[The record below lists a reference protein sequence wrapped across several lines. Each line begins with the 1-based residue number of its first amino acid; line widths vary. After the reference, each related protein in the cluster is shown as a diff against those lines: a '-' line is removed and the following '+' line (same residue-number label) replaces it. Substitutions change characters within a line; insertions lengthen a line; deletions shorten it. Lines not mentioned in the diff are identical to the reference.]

1 MKQRLQV
8 WVDIDILFQVSVGIS
23 HLPPEAFS
31 QRRKRFERLGE
42 ALERHGGP
50 NERHG
55 RPRETNRSGR
65 PVGPI
70 APPF

>member
-8 WVDIDILFQVSVGIS
+8 CVEIDKLFQVSVGIS

-55 RPRETNRSGR
+55 RPRQNNRTGR
-65 PVGPI
+65 AVGPI
-70 APPF
+70 APPL